1 MNDINELINLIELD
15 RVSQSNF
22 IGNSIP
28 VGSPNVYGGQ
38 VLAQGLYAMTQTAPE
53 DRICNS
59 LHAYFILPGN
69 LNKLLE
75 FDVENIRDGSSFSV
89 RRVSA
94 KQDGKVILFM
104 SASFQ
109 RKEKGHE
116 HQIKMPEVPSHNGL
130 YSWDDMYQQLKGFLP
145 KQIEQFLSIK
155 RPIIFKPTVIINPTE
170 RVKLP
175 PYQKVW
181 FKIKGKME
189 NNQRLN
195 KSVLTYISDYNILAT
210 ALQPHAD
217 IANFGNTRM
226 ASLDHSMWFHR
237 DFDIN
242 KWMLFSID
250 SPSTSNARGFTRG
263 NIFSENGKLIASV
276 TQEGLMRPIDK

>member
-15 RVSQSNF
+15 KVSQSSF
-22 IGNSIP
+22 RGNSIP

-59 LHAYFILPGN
+59 LHAYFILPGD
-69 LNKLLE
+69 LNKPIE
-75 FDVENIRDGSSFSV
+75 FDVENIRDGGSFSV
-89 RRVSA
+89 RRASA
-94 KQDGKVILFM
+94 KQEGKVILFM

-109 RKEKGHE
+109 SEEKGHE
-116 HQIKMPEVPSHNGL
+116 HQIEMPKVPSHKGL

-145 KQIEQFLSIK
+145 KQVEQFLSIQ
-155 RPIIFKPTVIINPTE
+155 RPIIFKPTVINNPTE

-175 PYQKVW
+175 PYQNVW
-181 FKIKGKME
+181 FKIKGKMK

-242 KWMLFSID
+242 EWMLFSID
-250 SPSTSNARGFTRG
+250 SPSASNARGFTRG

-276 TQEGLMRPIDK
+276 TQEGLMRPINK